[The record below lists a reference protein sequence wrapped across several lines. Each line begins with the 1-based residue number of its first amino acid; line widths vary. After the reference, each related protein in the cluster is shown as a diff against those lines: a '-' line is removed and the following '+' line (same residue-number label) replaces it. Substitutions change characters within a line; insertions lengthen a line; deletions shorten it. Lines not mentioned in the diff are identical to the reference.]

1 MQGRRLRHERSE
13 SHRGAPHEHPRGG
26 KMRASQK
33 RTPRP
38 RNRGRSKSTLRVG
51 DEIIRGLREAVA
63 VERGKLPGVK
73 ITRRE
78 LPDAAVAARSRFA
91 GTRIVRLRE
100 RFHLSQPVFAR
111 ALNVSAETVKKWEQE
126 TRVPDGA
133 AVRLLEIAE
142 EHP

>member
-1 MQGRRLRHERSE
+1 
-13 SHRGAPHEHPRGG
+13 
-26 KMRASQK
+26 MRASQNK
-33 RTPRP
+33 SRLP
-38 RNRGRSKSTLRVG
+38 RNRRRSKPTLGVG
-51 DEIIRGLREAVA
+51 EEIIRGLHEAVA
-63 VERGKLPGVK
+63 FERGKLPGVK

-100 RFHLSQPVFAR
+100 RLHLSQPVFAR

-142 EHP
+142 EHPEWLIKRLAQLNGNGRA